1 MKTLGDNTNAYYRFH
16 ARIYDLTRWTF
27 LFGRRALVAHI
38 AERQPRRVLE
48 IGCGTGKNLI
58 ELKKRIPD
66 AQCVGVDASAD
77 MLRIARGKA
86 GALNI
91 RWIEGMYPSS
101 EVDAALES
109 MGKPDVILFSYALSM
124 FNPGY
129 DTCLETAHRAIAPDG
144 VVCVV
149 DFHNSPFAWFRRWMA
164 MNHVRMESQ
173 LLEAMLQ
180 LGELSHYR
188 EKRGLLGIWR
198 YNMMMGAP
206 RGP

>member
-1 MKTLGDNTNAYYRFH
+1 
-16 ARIYDLTRWTF
+16 
-27 LFGRRALVAHI
+27 
-38 AERQPRRVLE
+38 
-48 IGCGTGKNLI
+48 
-58 ELKKRIPD
+58 
-66 AQCVGVDASAD
+66 
-77 MLRIARGKA
+77 RIARGKA
-86 GALNI
+86 SALNI
-91 RWIEGMYPSS
+91 NWIEGMYPSP
-101 EVDAALES
+101 EVEAALES

-129 DTCLETAHRAIAPDG
+129 DTCLETAHRAIASDG

-173 LLEAMLQ
+173 ILDAMLQ

-206 RGP
+206 RRA

>member
-1 MKTLGDNTNAYYRFH
+1 MKTLGEDTNAYYRFH
-16 ARIYDLTRWTF
+16 AGIYDLTRWTF
-27 LFGRRALVAHI
+27 LFGRRALVRHI

-48 IGCGTGKNLI
+48 IGCGTGRNLI
-58 ELKKRIPD
+58 GLKKRVPD
-66 AQCVGVDASAD
+66 AECMGVDASAD

-86 GALNI
+86 GDLDI
-91 RWIEGMYPSS
+91 RWVEGMYPSQ

-109 MGKPDVILFSYALSM
+109 AGEPDVILFSYALSM

-129 DTCLETAHRAIAPDG
+129 DECLKKAHSTIAPGG

-173 LLEAMLQ
+173 LLDAMLK
-180 LGELSHYR
+180 LGELSLYR

-198 YNMMMGAP
+198 YNIMMGAP
-206 RGP
+206 RAP